1 MSMIKRATGK
11 IEKFTNADGEEVDV
25 DNSVV
30 WADEKNDAN
39 EKVAAI
45 KDELVIP
52 LTTDMDLDPN
62 ASDEDDS
69 VIAKD
74 C

>member
-1 MSMIKRATGK
+1 MSMVKRATGK
-11 IEKFTNADGEEVDV
+11 IEKFTNADGEEVTA
-25 DNSVV
+25 DNLV
-30 WADEKNDAN
+30 WADEKKDETVTAQ
-39 EKVAAI
+39 I

-62 ASDEDDS
+62 ASDEDDTI
-69 VIAKD
+69 IAKD

>member
-1 MSMIKRATGK
+1 MVKRATGK
-11 IEKFTNADGEEVDV
+11 IEKFTDADGQEVVAENTDA
-25 DNSVV
+25 V
-30 WADEKNDAN
+30 WADEKADQKLA
-39 EKVAAI
+39 

-52 LTTDMDLDPN
+52 STTSVDLDPN
-62 ASDEDDS
+62 ASDDDDT

>member
-1 MSMIKRATGK
+1 MSMVKRATGK
-11 IEKFTNADGEEVDV
+11 IENFTSAEGEEV
-25 DNSVV
+25 NATNVV
-30 WADEKNDAN
+30 WADEKKDETVTAQ
-39 EKVAAI
+39 I

-52 LTTDMDLDPN
+52 MTTDMDLDPN
-62 ASDEDDS
+62 ASDEDDT

>member
-1 MSMIKRATGK
+1 MSMVKRATGK
-11 IEKFTNADGEEVDV
+11 IEKFTNAEGEEVIA
-25 DNSVV
+25 DNLV
-30 WADEKNDAN
+30 WADEKKDETVTAQ
-39 EKVAAI
+39 I

-52 LTTDMDLDPN
+52 FTTDMDLDPN

-69 VIAKD
+69 IIAKD

>member
-1 MSMIKRATGK
+1 MVKRATGK
-11 IEKFTNADGEEVDV
+11 IEKFTNAEGEEVDAA
-25 DNSVV
+25 NVV
-30 WADEKNDAN
+30 WADEKNTA
-39 EKVAAI
+39 EVPAI

-52 LTTDMDLDPN
+52 MTTDMDLDPN
-62 ASDEDDS
+62 ATDDDDT

>member
-1 MSMIKRATGK
+1 MSMVKRATGK
-11 IEKFTNADGEEVDV
+11 IEKFTDAEGQEVVAENTD
-25 DNSVV
+25 VV
-30 WADEKNDAN
+30 WADEKADQKLA
-39 EKVAAI
+39 

-52 LTTDMDLDPN
+52 STTAVDLDPN
-62 ASDEDDS
+62 ASDDDDT